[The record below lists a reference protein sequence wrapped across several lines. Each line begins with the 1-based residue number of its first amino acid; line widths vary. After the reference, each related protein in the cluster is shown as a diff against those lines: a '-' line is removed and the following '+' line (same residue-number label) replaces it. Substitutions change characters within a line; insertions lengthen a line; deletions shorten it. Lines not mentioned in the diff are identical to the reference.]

1 LDGGAGAKDSLR
13 AAERDDLQWFASDWR
28 LKTGDYFMTAL
39 DVCFRY
45 DMPPGERELR
55 ALNAVREVYGIRRLG
70 FDEKNRT
77 VTVEYDAT
85 RLNDDSVASLL
96 RGAGL
101 DLKEKIKL
109 V

>member
-1 LDGGAGAKDSLR
+1 MVGRARRIHFARLRGMIYSEFAG
-13 AAERDDLQWFASDWR
+13 DWR
-28 LKTGDYFMTAL
+28 LTTGDYLMTAL

-70 FDEKNRT
+70 FDERNRT

>member
-1 LDGGAGAKDSLR
+1 
-13 AAERDDLQWFASDWR
+13 
-28 LKTGDYFMTAL
+28 MTAL

-45 DMPPGERELR
+45 GMPPGERELS
-55 ALNAVREVYGIRRLG
+55 ALNAVREVYGIRRIG
-70 FDEKNRT
+70 FDEHNRT

-85 RLNDDSVASLL
+85 RLNDASVASLL

-101 DLKEKIKL
+101 DLRDKIAL

>member
-1 LDGGAGAKDSLR
+1 
-13 AAERDDLQWFASDWR
+13 
-28 LKTGDYFMTAL
+28 MTAL

-45 DMPPGERELR
+45 GMPPGERELR
-55 ALNAVREVYGIRRLG
+55 AINSVREVYGIRRIG
-70 FDEKNRT
+70 FDEHNRT

-85 RLNDDSVASLL
+85 RLTDAAVASLL

-101 DLKEKIKL
+101 DLRDKIAL

>member
-1 LDGGAGAKDSLR
+1 
-13 AAERDDLQWFASDWR
+13 
-28 LKTGDYFMTAL
+28 MTAL

-45 DMPPGERELR
+45 GMPPGERELR
-55 ALNAVREVYGIRRLG
+55 AINAVREVYGIRRIG
-70 FDEKNRT
+70 FDEHNRT

-85 RLNDDSVASLL
+85 RLNVASVASLL

-101 DLKEKIKL
+101 DLRDKIAL

>member
-1 LDGGAGAKDSLR
+1 
-13 AAERDDLQWFASDWR
+13 
-28 LKTGDYFMTAL
+28 MTAL

-45 DMPPGERELR
+45 GMPPGERELR
-55 ALNAVREVYGIRRLG
+55 AINSVREVYGIRRIG
-70 FDEKNRT
+70 FDEHNRT

-85 RLNDDSVASLL
+85 RLNDASVASLL

-101 DLKEKIKL
+101 DLRDKIAL